1 MLDRIIQFS
10 LNNRLIVLAVA
21 AIMLGVGAWQSLQ
34 LPIDVFPNLNR
45 PRVVVMTEA
54 PGMAPEEVE
63 VLITFPLETAFN
75 GASGVE
81 AVRSSSGIGLSVIY
95 VEFAWN
101 TDIYN
106 DRQIVNE
113 RLQLAS
119 ENLPDGVKPTLCRD
133 LVDHGADSDVRH
145 VE

>member
-63 VLITFPLETAFN
+63 ALITFPLET
-75 GASGVE
+75 
-81 AVRSSSGIGLSVIY
+81 
-95 VEFAWN
+95 
-101 TDIYN
+101 
-106 DRQIVNE
+106 
-113 RLQLAS
+113 
-119 ENLPDGVKPTLCRD
+119 
-133 LVDHGADSDVRH
+133 
-145 VE
+145 

>member
-1 MLDRIIQFS
+1 MLDRIISFS
-10 LNNRLIVLAVA
+10 LNNRLIVLAIAV
-21 AIMLGVGAWQSLQ
+21 IMLCVGGWQTNQ

-45 PRVVVMTEA
+45 PRVVVITEA

-63 VLITFPLETAFN
+63 ALITFPLETAFN

-95 VEFAWN
+95 VEFEWD

-106 DRQIVNE
+106 DLQVVNE
-113 RLQLAS
+113 
-119 ENLPDGVKPTLCRD
+119 
-133 LVDHGADSDVRH
+133 
-145 VE
+145 